1 MKLTLAAGN
10 GFRQHLMYKLD
21 TRCTYCKILPLTGV
35 LSQLRV
41 MLHDWAAR
49 PVRDDCYSWA
59 AVSLI
64 DSKTLWQRNF
74 SLGRRQVLQSLGVI
88 VGLSLKNCTP
98 ILSTMPKYKLLD
110 CLLAH
115 AKCLCASQCRKAG
128 FSKLSPPLTLILCAR
143 KEVSVLG
150 LPPPWF
156 STIAQSADSP
166 LAPAKKIAE
175 QMKRIAIS
183 PFSVSVSIGR
193 NESDGLIDS

>member
-115 AKCLCASQCRKAG
+115 AKCLCASQCRKAE
-128 FSKLSPPLTLILCAR
+128 FSKLSPMCKKR
-143 KEVSVLG
+143 SVRLG
-150 LPPPWF
+150 
-156 STIAQSADSP
+156 I
-166 LAPAKKIAE
+166 APALVFNNCA
-175 QMKRIAIS
+175 
-183 PFSVSVSIGR
+183 IGR
-193 NESDGLIDS
+193 LAACASKKNRGANEADRDFPLLSLRLDRSQ